1 MTRERHRDRGK
12 RERGR
17 TAARR
22 SKGQS
27 EGERQV
33 EESGERG
40 RGVDGQG
47 GRQADMAIGT
57 EGKSPGRMEKRREG
71 SGRKRECLRRRD
83 GE

>member
-33 EESGERG
+33 EESG
-40 RGVDGQG
+40 
-47 GRQADMAIGT
+47 
-57 EGKSPGRMEKRREG
+57 REG
-71 SGRKRECLRRRD
+71 AGSTGREEDRQTWR
-83 GE
+83 